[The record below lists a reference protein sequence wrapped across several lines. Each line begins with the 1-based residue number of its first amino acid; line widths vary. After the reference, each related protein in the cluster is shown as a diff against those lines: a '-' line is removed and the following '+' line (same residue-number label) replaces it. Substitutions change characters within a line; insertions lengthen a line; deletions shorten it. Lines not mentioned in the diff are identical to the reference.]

1 MTLKTTAPGKMIL
14 LGEYAVLEGA
24 PALVCAVDRYAVI
37 RTQKRDDNR
46 FCVDSSSIHVK
57 PVDFEVTASGLIGFD
72 SNTDSVSRKKLNFF
86 KVTFEFAWQ
95 YFKALGIKIP
105 PSHFSMNTN
114 LFYSP
119 DLTKKYGF
127 GSSAAMT
134 VALFSGL
141 FRLAGLSFEEGE
153 DRARLFRLA
162 LGAHRKAQGNLG
174 SGIDIAASTYGGML
188 VFKML
193 LDKEAKQVAPQP
205 VDICQGLYMTP
216 VWTGSSESTRK
227 MIRSV
232 SQLKKENQN
241 VYHDVINKLTGLSE
255 HGCLAYREHD
265 VAKFMSIVREYYEVL
280 AFLGNKSD
288 TPIISPVHQKL
299 AELVGAAGGVYKP
312 SGAGSGDIGI
322 AFSDNPEKKANIIE
336 KVRLEGY
343 QTIDIVPASA
353 GASSAILN

>member
-1 MTLKTTAPGKMIL
+1 MILETTAPGKMIL

-24 PALVCAVDRYAVI
+24 PSLVCAVDRYAVI
-37 RTQKRDDNR
+37 RTQKREDNR
-46 FCVDSSSIHVK
+46 FCVDSSSIHVS
-57 PVDFEVTASGLIGFD
+57 PVDFDVTASGLICFD
-72 SNTDSVSRKKLNFF
+72 SNTDSISRKKLNFF

-95 YFKALGIKIP
+95 YFKSLGIRIP

-119 DLTKKYGF
+119 DLSKKYGF

-141 FRLAGLSFEEGE
+141 FRLAGLSVEKGD

-174 SGIDIAASTYGGML
+174 SGIDIAASTYGGIL
-188 VFKML
+188 VFKMI
-193 LDKEAKQVAPQP
+193 LDNEAKQVEPSP
-205 VDICQGLYMTP
+205 VETCRGLHMTT

-227 MIRSV
+227 MIRGV
-232 SQLKKENQN
+232 SQLKKEKPS
-241 VYHDVINKLTGLSE
+241 VYQDLINKLTALAE
-255 HGCLAYREHD
+255 NGCFAYKAHD
-265 VAKFMSIVREYYEVL
+265 VEKFMTTVSEYYEVL
-280 AFLGNKSD
+280 AFLGKKSD

-299 AELVGAAGGVYKP
+299 AELVKITGGVYKP

-322 AFSDNPEKKANIIE
+322 AFSDSPEKKSIIAE
-336 KVRLEGY
+336 KLKTEGY
-343 QTIDIVPASA
+343 QAIDIKPALS
-353 GASSAILN
+353 GASSEILN